1 MAQTQGRAGGP
12 RSGLIALPTLVGMF
26 LLFAGIATSVA
37 TAAPQGS
44 TPLTGLAS
52 DSIEWTGCGEQLECT
67 KVRVPLDWDKPGGRQ
82 IKLAVIRHL
91 ASRPGERIGSLFI
104 NPGGP
109 GGPVVPYVRQ
119 EGAQLDALGQGRFD
133 VVGWDLRGT
142 ATSTPVSCFR
152 NETSR
157 ARFWGNRPIPTTGV
171 ESRRYLPKTI
181 ALARRCGKRNGS
193 LLRHI
198 SAADTARDL
207 DYLRRLVGDRR
218 LTYLGS
224 SAGTFIGQTYA
235 NMFPRRVRAM
245 VLDGVLDPVAWT
257 RGSAAA

>member
-52 DSIEWTGCGEQLECT
+52 DSIEWTGCGEQLECA

-91 ASRPGERIGSLFI
+91 ASRPEERIGSLFI

-109 GGPVVPYVRQ
+109 GGSGVDAVR
-119 EGAQLDALGQGRFD
+119 GGGTALDGLTVGRFD
-133 VVGWDLRGT
+133 IVSWDIRGSGES
-142 ATSTPVSCFR
+142 AAVSCFKSER
-152 NETSR
+152 ER
-157 ARFWGNRPIPTTGV
+157 AKFWDGQSLPTT
-171 ESRRYLPKTI
+171 
-181 ALARRCGKRNGS
+181 KR
-193 LLRHI
+193 
-198 SAADTARDL
+198 
-207 DYLRRLVGDRR
+207 
-218 LTYLGS
+218 
-224 SAGTFIGQTYA
+224 
-235 NMFPRRVRAM
+235 
-245 VLDGVLDPVAWT
+245 
-257 RGSAAA
+257 